1 MLAFSPKKMGCRSQK
16 AATADEYP
24 NARYD
29 NKASVET
36 DEVVA
41 GQRLS
46 VGINH
51 PINHIMINYD
61 IVL

>member
-1 MLAFSPKKMGCRSQK
+1 MCRRSQK
-16 AATADEYP
+16 AATVDEYP

>member
-1 MLAFSPKKMGCRSQK
+1 MSWVCRRSQK
-16 AATADEYP
+16 AATVDEYP